1 MAFTCCFFA
10 WDHHYFNRYLRL
22 ISLEKNYHPSFQ
34 HLSIDRSDLKRGNFL
49 LLSTN
54 SMGVF

>member
-34 HLSIDRSDLKRGNFL
+34 HLSIDRGDLKRGNFL

-54 SMGVF
+54 SIGVF